1 MGLAFRGAD
10 AGSCANAALPAG
22 RMSSTEEINLMS
34 QTRTLI
40 VIADG
45 AHARFF
51 LHDGPG
57 KGLEPLNA
65 EEMEGDTPAG
75 RDIMSDAP
83 GRSFSSHGPGRSAME
98 PPTDPRDQVESE
110 FRGSVADNIE
120 RLMKKKNAERLIVAA
135 DPRSLGE
142 LRKTLPDRL
151 HDKITATLDKD
162 LTNIPDNDLPKHFED
177 VLAV

>member
-1 MGLAFRGAD
+1 H
-10 AGSCANAALPAG
+10 
-22 RMSSTEEINLMS
+22 E
-34 QTRTLI
+34 
-40 VIADG
+40 
-45 AHARFF
+45 
-51 LHDGPG
+51 GPG
-57 KGLEPLNA
+57 KGLESLA
-65 EEMEGDTPAG
+65 KEEMEGNTPAG

-120 RLMKKKNAERLIVAA
+120 RLMKKKDAQRLIVAA

-142 LRKTLPDRL
+142 LRKELSPQL
-151 HDKITATLDKD
+151 QEKLTATLDKD
-162 LTNIPDNDLPKHFED
+162 LTNIPDHDLPKHFED